1 MRTTLLRPASASG
14 DASLRRT
21 ELGANLCIVVLRDI
35 GPADP
40 CIKVER
46 KREMWGQKIK
56 IGGII
61 QNRNLAKIG
70 VMSIPDRPGVA
81 GAIFSALGERNIN
94 IPFIVHTIDLNNL
107 DNIVICVARE
117 DLTVALEALNTVKE
131 TVGAKEIVYKGEV
144 GILSMFGPHF
154 GERPGIAGV
163 MFSALA
169 SAGINILAIST
180 SISSTSCLVDVDDM
194 DEAIQSLEEA
204 FELP

>member
-1 MRTTLLRPASASG
+1 M
-14 DASLRRT
+14 
-21 ELGANLCIVVLRDI
+21 
-35 GPADP
+35 
-40 CIKVER
+40 
-46 KREMWGQKIK
+46 EMEEKIK

-61 QNRNLAKIG
+61 QKRNLAKIG

-81 GAIFSALGERNIN
+81 GAIFSALGAKGIN
-94 IPFIVHTIDLNNL
+94 IPFIVHTIDLHDL

-117 DLTVALEALNTVKE
+117 HLKPALEVLGTVRE
-131 TVGAKEIVYKGEV
+131 TVGAEEIAYDGEV
-144 GILSMFGPHF
+144 GIVSMFGPHF

-180 SISSTSCLVDVDDM
+180 SISSTSCLLDADDM
-194 DEAIQSLEEA
+194 DEAIQALEEA

>member
-1 MRTTLLRPASASG
+1 MRG
-14 DASLRRT
+14 
-21 ELGANLCIVVLRDI
+21 
-35 GPADP
+35 
-40 CIKVER
+40 K
-46 KREMWGQKIK
+46 KIK

-61 QNRNLAKIG
+61 QKRNLAKIG

-81 GAIFSALGERNIN
+81 GAIFSALGAKGVNIS
-94 IPFIVHTIDLNNL
+94 FIVHNIDLNNL

-117 DLTVALEALNTVKE
+117 DLTAALEALGTVKE
-131 TVGAKEIVYKGEV
+131 TVGAKEIAYDREV
-144 GILSMFGPHF
+144 GIVSIFGPHF

-180 SISSTSCLVDVDDM
+180 SISSTSCLVDASDM
-194 DEAIQSLEEA
+194 DEAVQALEET